1 MNEPPVKQIYM
12 HGAELTV
19 DWLIYRSYAENRE
32 RNPNIEPSRWRQL
45 YLNQSL
51 YEEIYQGEKN
61 ELNSIC

>member
-1 MNEPPVKQIYM
+1 M
-12 HGAELTV
+12 HGAELAV

-61 ELNSIC
+61 ELNCIC